1 MCVVSD
7 IVGEVWEDV
16 RQVCEVGCGLEEGG
30 SGDADETRAGA
41 EFEDA
46 GTCGGRI
53 GIGIGIRIR
62 IRILW
67 AGRGWGWG

>member
-16 RQVCEVGCGLEEGG
+16 VEVCEVGCGLEEGG

-41 EFEDA
+41 EFKDA
-46 GTCGGRI
+46 GTWCRI
-53 GIGIGIRIR
+53 GIGIRTR